1 MKLYLI
7 IYKAYGKEGYEEL
20 QFKNYDEDIKLLN
33 LL

>member
-1 MKLYLI
+1 MI
-7 IYKAYGKEGYEEL
+7 IYKSYGKEGYEEL